1 MKKLVFIL
9 LSALT
14 LNVAF
19 TDRASAQ
26 RVPDEEDILSKI
38 LSSDSPFYYPAM
50 MARFLAG
57 DLELTADH
65 YFYLYYGFAYDDAYD
80 AHTPLPAEDVILE
93 IFARTPNPSHG
104 DALQIIEAAKKN
116 MELDPFNPGNLN
128 MLTFAYGIVG
138 DTINEIINAKRFE
151 GVIGAIT
158 SSGFGTRENSPWH
171 ILRFSHANDVVAS
184 KGFAIQNRQV
194 RSRSVEYIQL
204 ARNREGVRGFFFDFS
219 RVYWKPFEGERV
231 RRNSRW
237 MLNDIPL

>member
-1 MKKLVFIL
+1 MTLA
-9 LSALT
+9 SAAT
-14 LNVAF
+14 GKA
-19 TDRASAQ
+19 AAQ

-38 LSSDSPFYYPAM
+38 LSADSPFYYPAM
-50 MARFLAG
+50 MVRFLAG
-57 DLELTADH
+57 DTELTADH
-65 YFYLYYGFAYDDAYD
+65 YFYLYYGFAYDEAYD
-80 AHTPLPAEDVILE
+80 AHTPLPAEDTILE
-93 IFARTPNPSHG
+93 IFARTPSPSHE
-104 DALQIIEAAKKN
+104 DALLIIEAAKKN

-138 DTINEIINAKRFE
+138 DSINEIINAKRFE

-158 SSGFGTRENSPWH
+158 SSGIGTRESSPWH

-204 ARNREGVRGFFFDFS
+204 SRNAEGIRGFFFDFS